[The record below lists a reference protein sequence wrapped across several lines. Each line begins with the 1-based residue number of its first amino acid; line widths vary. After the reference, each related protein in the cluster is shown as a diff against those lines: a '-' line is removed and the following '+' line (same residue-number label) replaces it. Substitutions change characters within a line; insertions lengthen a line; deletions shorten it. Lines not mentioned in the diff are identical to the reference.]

1 VTPVA
6 LAGVIGLATFAA
18 CTVTTRVAVRPL
30 ERAMLGLARTG
41 RCSGTDLLAVRLLPL
56 GIASLT
62 ILVFVLPAFA
72 RFEPRGLDE
81 SAGLPILAAALL
93 GAILLAAAAWRVI
106 RDLRATRLLV
116 RGWLERAR
124 PVAWLDSNAFVV
136 DTPEPLVAVT
146 GIVRTRIFLSA
157 RVLAACGP
165 AEIAAVV
172 EHERGHLRAADNFK
186 RLLLRACPG
195 ALRCGS
201 HDRALEHAWSVV
213 TEDAAD
219 AFAIRRGVEGL
230 DLASALVAI
239 VRLGPAP
246 SLDAPVSPFHEGDD
260 LERRVRRAV
269 DPMEPPEAP
278 LALGLLRA
286 VVLALPLAVLLT
298 AAIPGTL
305 YAVHQFVE
313 RGVAFMR

>member
-6 LAGVIGLATFAA
+6 LAGVIALATFAV
-18 CTVTTRVAVRPL
+18 CTVAARIAVRPV
-30 ERAMLGLARTG
+30 ERAMIGLALTR
-41 RCSGTDLLAVRLLPL
+41 RCTATDLLALRLLPP
-56 GIASLT
+56 GIACAT
-62 ILVFVLPAFA
+62 VFIFVLPAFA
-72 RFEPRGLDE
+72 LFEPRGLEE
-81 SAGLPILAAALL
+81 SAGVPILAAALL
-93 GAILLAAAAWRVI
+93 GAVLLAAAAWRII
-106 RDLRATRLLV
+106 RDVRATRLLV
-116 RGWLERAR
+116 RSWLERAR
-124 PVAWLDSNAFVV
+124 PIAWVDSNAFAV
-136 DTPEPLVAVT
+136 DTPEPLVAVA
-146 GIVRTRIFLSA
+146 GILRTRIFLSE
-157 RVLAACGP
+157 RVLLACGP
-165 AEIAAVV
+165 AEIAAMV

-195 ALRCGS
+195 ALRVGS
-201 HDRALEHAWSVV
+201 HDRAVERAWSVV

-219 AFAIRRGVEGL
+219 ACAIRRGVGGL

-246 SLDAPVSPFHEGDD
+246 PLDAPLSPFHEGDD

-269 DPMEPPEAP
+269 DPDELPDPP
-278 LALGLLRA
+278 LALGLMRA
-286 VVLALPLAVLLT
+286 AALALPLAAPLT